1 MKFLCDKIGLSKEAC
16 DYIYSIYNGIAKNK
30 FLMREISEAKFAFLT
45 NGYNSD
51 YKEHLETISENTG
64 IHLYSVHLVFI
75 LLCAK
80 NAKQL
85 YDKNGIP
92 EEVFLET
99 MSDIAFKVTECKKM
113 YGIYG
118 ISTFTWYPGLM
129 ALKVFKLGRLEFEI
143 KPCPLD
149 GYKDYVKKNEILYSC
164 HIPSAGPLTYESVI
178 DSLKRAYTFF
188 GIKDNLVVYCR
199 SWLLY
204 PDHYNVFPEGSNLRM
219 FYDLFDI
226 VGKDEDEENSNLW
239 RIFYKEASTSVD
251 ELPGDTTLQRNF
263 KKYLRD
269 GNNIGVGTGILVFDG
284 ERIIN
289 K

>member
-16 DYIYSIYNGIAKNK
+16 DCVYSLYNGISKDRYLLEVLTAAKN
-30 FLMREISEAKFAFLT
+30 AFFT
-45 NGYNSD
+45 SGYNSD
-51 YKEHLETISENTG
+51 YKDRLETISETTG
-64 IHLYSVHLVFI
+64 IHIFTVHLVFI

-80 NAKQL
+80 TTKQL
-85 YDKNGIP
+85 YDKNKIS
-92 EEVFLET
+92 EEIFLDS
-99 MSDIAFKVTECKKM
+99 MSDIAFKVNECKKM

-118 ISTFTWYPGLM
+118 ISTFSWYFGVLT
-129 ALKVFKLGRLEFEI
+129 LKVFKLGRLEFEV